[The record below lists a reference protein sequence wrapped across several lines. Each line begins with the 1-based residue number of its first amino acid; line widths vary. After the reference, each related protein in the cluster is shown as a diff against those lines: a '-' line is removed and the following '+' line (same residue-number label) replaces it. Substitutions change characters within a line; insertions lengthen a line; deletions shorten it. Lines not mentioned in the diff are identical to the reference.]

1 MDEVNTFTAPIA
13 GQSLTTE
20 PKGYAWERPPEMNE
34 VSEVMNFYITRL
46 GDQSVMDDVFTALD
60 NGFPLSTMVDS
71 ILGVGVMEGMHTVD
85 ASLIVSP
92 VLHEYILAAAQVEDV
107 NVKEHP
113 VKKQDS
119 DNKNNEE
126 AFKAILRKSVDEAKD
141 KDGGTD
147 LLEDIMETMGEKP
160 SPDDEAAMASG
171 VEMVTDDQEKDL
183 AMEREMEDMP
193 MEEPPK
199 GLMARRT

>member
-1 MDEVNTFTAPIA
+1 MQEVNTFTAPIA

-34 VSEVMNFYITRL
+34 VSEVLDFYIRRL
-46 GDQSVMDDVFTALD
+46 GDQRVMDDVFTALD

-92 VLHEYILAAAQVEDV
+92 VVHEYILAAAKSEDI

-113 VKKQDS
+113 VPQKDA
-119 DNKNNEE
+119 DNANNEE
-126 AFKAILRKSVDEAKD
+126 ALKTMLREAIDAAKKPDEGTELLEGALEYMDKDKNPDEEAMEASGIEMTTDEVVDEAAFA
-141 KDGGTD
+141 
-147 LLEDIMETMGEKP
+147 EEE
-160 SPDDEAAMASG
+160 EAA
-171 VEMVTDDQEKDL
+171 EQ
-183 AMEREMEDMP
+183 
-193 MEEPPK
+193 EPPK
-199 GLMARRT
+199 GLMARRR